1 VIDIFFTFFENPLE
15 QNLFSD
21 YLSVLSPELKEKN
34 SRYIRWQNRHSHLF
48 GKLLFIEALK
58 RHGIENDIW
67 NYIEYNSYD
76 RPYLTLSEYDFNI
89 THSGNY
95 VACAIG
101 KNIRL
106 GIDIEENRDVNLKHF
121 ETLMT
126 PNQWNEIYNANYPL
140 KEFFKY
146 WTIKESVIKA
156 DGRGFAIPLDEL
168 EVNNNLVQYDDKSW
182 FVQEL
187 KIGTNYSAAL
197 ATNQLTDFKIH
208 EINFY
213 NKEIDS
219 HIIPQFEGYF

>member
-1 VIDIFFTFFENPLE
+1 MINIYFTSFKNPLE
-15 QNLFSD
+15 QSLFSD

-48 GKLLFIEALK
+48 GKLLLIEALK
-58 RHGIENDIW
+58 NHGVEKDIW
-67 NYIEYNSYD
+67 RYVEYNSYD
-76 RPYLTLSEYDFNI
+76 RPYLTLNEYDFNI

-106 GIDIEENRDVNLKHF
+106 GIDIEENRNVNLKHF
-121 ETLMT
+121 DAVMT
-126 PNQWNEIYNANYPL
+126 PSQWNEINNANYPI

-168 EVNNNLVQYDDKSW
+168 EVNNNTVQYEDKSW

-187 KIGTNYSAAL
+187 EISSDYSATL
-197 ATNQLTDFKIH
+197 ATNHLSEFTFH

-213 NKEIDS
+213 NK
-219 HIIPQFEGYF
+219 